1 MLRDVTRKLRQ
12 QLAWIAS
19 LVAVLAVLAWQ
30 LLGARDDGGRT
41 SDEPQRVDS
50 EHPTKR
56 SRRTETS
63 RRPDESRGS
72 DPSRRT
78 DPSQRPDDS
87 RRTDEPRRTNDRR
100 GPAESTKTD
109 GLDLPPE
116 ARATVSAILRGGPF
130 RYRQDGAVF
139 QNREGHLP
147 TQPRGYY
154 REYTVETPG
163 SRDRGPRRIVTGG
176 DPPTEFFYTSDHYRS
191 FRRIEV
197 PR

>member
-1 MLRDVTRKLRQ
+1 MLREVTRKVRQ
-12 QLAWIAS
+12 QIAWIAS
-19 LVAVLAVLAWQ
+19 LVAVVVVLAWQ
-30 LLGARDDGGRT
+30 LLGGRDQGGRDVDEQQRTDNSDQRRRDGESQRRGDDQRRGNRQHRRDDDNRG
-41 SDEPQRVDS
+41 
-50 EHPTKR
+50 
-56 SRRTETS
+56 
-63 RRPDESRGS
+63 RPDESR
-72 DPSRRT
+72 
-78 DPSQRPDDS
+78 
-87 RRTDEPRRTNDRR
+87 RTDESREPASRTRSD
-100 GPAESTKTD
+100 AVD
-109 GLDLPPE
+109 VPPE
-116 ARATVSAILRGGPF
+116 ANETLAAIRRGGPY

-147 TQPRGYY
+147 PQPRGYY